1 MGHVTRVTMDRRK
14 GSSRHGVV
22 AVAAICAFGACLCF
36 ADGNVMSQSIRRSAR
51 GNPLTARSA
60 VKFVSR
66 KKAKYAPI
74 DVNQLLGSSGG
85 VFFGQRNALRI
96 LGFYLDTVGGDGGPP
111 KGLERDLITKCFGNG
126 DFHGRGDHEAA
137 FQTFKECM
145 QNGEP
150 FEGSDDGSG
159 WIWAVADLTV
169 DGGLQM
175 ELRKSTPLGMRALMV
190 ARTGNTGEMFESLN
204 WPTVRRRFNEILG
217 HRDAEGVEVPGFE
230 PA

>member
-96 LGFYLDTVGGDGGPP
+96 LGFLDVNSLCVCAFVHETVRPRFYLDTVGGDGGPP

-137 FQTFKECM
+137 FQTFKEPSHPEM
-145 QNGEP
+145 KSRLWQGSTEDPSVLLAQAYTNINGRYRP
-150 FEGSDDGSG
+150 QHF
-159 WIWAVADLTV
+159 
-169 DGGLQM
+169 Q
-175 ELRKSTPLGMRALMV
+175 KSKNCRDNIQGKSPRRSTS
-190 ARTGNTGEMFESLN
+190 SL
-204 WPTVRRRFNEILG
+204 
-217 HRDAEGVEVPGFE
+217 
-230 PA
+230 

>member
-1 MGHVTRVTMDRRK
+1 
-14 GSSRHGVV
+14 
-22 AVAAICAFGACLCF
+22 
-36 ADGNVMSQSIRRSAR
+36 
-51 GNPLTARSA
+51 
-60 VKFVSR
+60 
-66 KKAKYAPI
+66 
-74 DVNQLLGSSGG
+74 
-85 VFFGQRNALRI
+85 
-96 LGFYLDTVGGDGGPP
+96 
-111 KGLERDLITKCFGNG
+111 
-126 DFHGRGDHEAA
+126 
-137 FQTFKECM
+137 M

-204 WPTVRRRFNEILG
+204 WPTVRQLDGSSSLLVRVGPFHVSSASMWRDVVSRRRRFNEILG